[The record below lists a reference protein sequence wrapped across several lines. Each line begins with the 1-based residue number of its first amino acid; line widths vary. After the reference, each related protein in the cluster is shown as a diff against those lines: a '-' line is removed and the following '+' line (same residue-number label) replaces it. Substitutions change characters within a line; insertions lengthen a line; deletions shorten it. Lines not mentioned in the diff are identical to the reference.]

1 MKQMNVVKTSEMPE
15 HMFRF
20 LLGQGHVV
28 EDGYGSWVV
37 DEYMGEVVKA
47 RIRGEG
53 ELYGDTSDAEFVDNW
68 LRMQGAVNGERI
80 LIEHG

>member
-53 ELYGDTSDAEFVDNW
+53 EL
-68 LRMQGAVNGERI
+68 
-80 LIEHG
+80 